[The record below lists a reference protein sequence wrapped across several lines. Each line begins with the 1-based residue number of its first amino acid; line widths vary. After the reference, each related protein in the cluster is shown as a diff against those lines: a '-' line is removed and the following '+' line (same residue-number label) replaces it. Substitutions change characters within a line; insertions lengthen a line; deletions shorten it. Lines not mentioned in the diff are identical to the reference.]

1 MRSAGVCCKWE
12 SERREGMAVSGCPL
26 VSFLRRESRR
36 LSDQKGLRL
45 AEKLRIPRLPASGAT
60 TLPLPPNDPFIEAI
74 AERVRGVIERQAA
87 RDLEAIARSLALPE
101 QDFRRL
107 IEDRERMIDVGFL
120 IDLLAAMVRV
130 FGLDPQWLLVGTY
143 HAGSHRLALELVETS
158 GHTGEHTLR
167 EFLHEQYRR
176 LRAGLGP
183 WFLTAQ

>member
-1 MRSAGVCCKWE
+1 MPVTAGDLRRTGQAYGMATFERRASACGRLLSVCKWE
-12 SERREGMAVSGCPL
+12 SDIREGM
-26 VSFLRRESRR
+26 
-36 LSDQKGLRL
+36 
-45 AEKLRIPRLPASGAT
+45 
-60 TLPLPPNDPFIEAI
+60 AI